1 LEIKNWQTMK
11 LLKLSTLNIIALAVF
26 CLASCKKGNDY
37 YYNYNDEASVYDGTI
52 LKYLESKPETYDSLL
67 LVLDRFPSI
76 RQALDSDETFTLF
89 APTNRSFEIAVDAL
103 NTTRALTNK
112 QPLYL
117 EDVPGNDLDSL
128 VSRYIFESELDIDE
142 LKPFIDGLNIDSYKY
157 GYRMHA
163 QYNVLSAS
171 GLINGGQQ
179 QIIFSDVNNSIFQR
193 YWQNI
198 NTSAVNIKTKNGVI
212 HVLASGHDFGFNK
225 FTSKFSQ

>member
-1 LEIKNWQTMK
+1 MK

>member
-1 LEIKNWQTMK
+1 MK
-11 LLKLSTLNIIALAVF
+11 LLKLSALNIIALAVF

-76 RQALDSDETFTLF
+76 REALDSDETFTLF

>member
-1 LEIKNWQTMK
+1 MK

-117 EDVPGNDLDSL
+117 EDVPSNDLDSL

>member
-1 LEIKNWQTMK
+1 MK

-26 CLASCKKGNDY
+26 CLSSCKKGNDY

>member
-1 LEIKNWQTMK
+1 MK

-26 CLASCKKGNDY
+26 CLSSCKKGNDY

-76 RQALDSDETFTLF
+76 REALDSDETFTLF

>member
-1 LEIKNWQTMK
+1 MK
-11 LLKLSTLNIIALAVF
+11 LLKLPTLNIIALAVF